1 MMAAAVTSGHK
12 AAWAVPLEGT
22 VKRESGRAQI
32 FEARRSGRA
41 TQMPEC

>member
-1 MMAAAVTSGHK
+1 MMAAAATSGHK
-12 AAWAVPLEGT
+12 AAWTISLEGT
-22 VKRESGRAQI
+22 VIPESGRAQI